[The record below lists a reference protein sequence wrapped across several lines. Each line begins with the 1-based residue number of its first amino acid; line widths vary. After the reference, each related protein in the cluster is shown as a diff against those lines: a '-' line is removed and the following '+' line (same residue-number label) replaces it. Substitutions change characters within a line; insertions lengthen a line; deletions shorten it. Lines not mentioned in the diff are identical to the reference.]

1 MKKLM
6 LIAAAICM
14 AGCAETAGTRV
25 TIDTESGNTSV
36 VECAPRI
43 AERIN
48 VIGITYS
55 EVSEGIKRATVT
67 IESKAHKRLQYQAR
81 MIWLDAEG
89 VEIDPDSKSFRPIVL
104 DGMDQI
110 AISGVAPNSRAVK
123 AKLQIRVTSTA
134 Q

>member
-6 LIAAAICM
+6 LIAVAA
-14 AGCAETAGTRV
+14 ALVGCAETAGTRV
-25 TIDTESGNTSV
+25 TIDTRTGDSSV

-43 AERIN
+43 AQRIK
-48 VIGITYS
+48 VVGVSYS
-55 EVSEGIKRATVT
+55 EVSEGIQRATVT

-104 DGMDQI
+104 DGMDQVS
-110 AISGVAPNSRAVK
+110 ISGVAPNSKAVK